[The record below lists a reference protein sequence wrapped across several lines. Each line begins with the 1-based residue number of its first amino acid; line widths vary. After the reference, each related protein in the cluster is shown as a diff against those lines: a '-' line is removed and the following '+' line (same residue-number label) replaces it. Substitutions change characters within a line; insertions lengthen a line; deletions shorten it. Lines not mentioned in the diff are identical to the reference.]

1 MSTQA
6 STTLNSK
13 DSSQNNTFKETPIVL
28 ANFSNK
34 DQTMTKI
41 TNLIE
46 NDHVIEITSLLETQM
61 PEHQSIFDLVNSEG
75 FTALHICCHRNSQ
88 KSFNALLRAVKEK
101 HSSEPEF
108 QTRLTEWVN
117 AKTTKDEFT
126 AIHYAAYRGN
136 VEMSKLLIE
145 IGADPYSTNSHGLN
159 VLHIATQGDQPA
171 SLFFFHKML

>member
-28 ANFSNK
+28 ANFSNL

-61 PEHQSIFDLVNSEG
+61 PEH
-75 FTALHICCHRNSQ
+75 
-88 KSFNALLRAVKEK
+88 
-101 HSSEPEF
+101 
-108 QTRLTEWVN
+108 
-117 AKTTKDEFT
+117 
-126 AIHYAAYRGN
+126 
-136 VEMSKLLIE
+136 
-145 IGADPYSTNSHGLN
+145 
-159 VLHIATQGDQPA
+159 
-171 SLFFFHKML
+171 